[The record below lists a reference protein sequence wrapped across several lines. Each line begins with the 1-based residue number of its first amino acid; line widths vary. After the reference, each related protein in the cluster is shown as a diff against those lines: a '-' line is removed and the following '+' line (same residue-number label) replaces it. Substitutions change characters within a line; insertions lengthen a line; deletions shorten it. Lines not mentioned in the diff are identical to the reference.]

1 MWSSRRTSSQRRA
14 MKAAIAIRRDIN
26 PAGLLSG
33 RYLRN
38 EKSERASRGKRIT
51 SRGIDNTEEIMA
63 EMAIH
68 ITKYA
73 IFLLLSSLL
82 DRNEE
87 AKKKEKTKQN
97 KEFIN
102 CCSKFRPDKVKAS
115 CCFGIKGQVK

>member
-1 MWSSRRTSSQRRA
+1 
-14 MKAAIAIRRDIN
+14 MKAAAAIRRDIN

-33 RYLRN
+33 RSLRN

-51 SRGIDNTEEIMA
+51 SRGIDNTEEIMD

-87 AKKKEKTKQN
+87 TKKRKRPNKIRNLSTVVRSSGPTKSN
-97 KEFIN
+97 PPAALGLKD
-102 CCSKFRPDKVKAS
+102 R
-115 CCFGIKGQVK
+115 